1 MHDKWLYFCRKYG
14 VSSTDPTQADVNVY
28 ISWLASVGSWAEKRD
43 GAGEA
48 MKFASIQKY
57 VQYVG
62 RALRT
67 LHKTDSTV
75 IESLQTHWALQATK
89 RLLGETKQRARPI
102 TLEELK
108 SACASVEG
116 PLEFVLAFRVIAL
129 TAWFAALRLGQVLPT
144 SEAHRVHTMTLAD
157 LQLSED
163 GQAVIVSY
171 DRSKTDVF
179 RGKLR
184 KIAIS
189 ACISDKRLCLR
200 TALIELLDYRRR
212 QGLPLDAPLWGL
224 HKDLA
229 SFNKFVDVMQSLIP
243 AREST
248 PFEKGHVTGHS
259 FRRGFTKAALLAG
272 FSIDQIMLHGDWS
285 HPDSVTNSYASGTV
299 LPSVPM
305 ARHVQRIMTG
315 ASSFVAPGGNRVA
328 AAAPSPT
335 TVTQGHCPATWT
347 FSAGNPY
354 AHCHGPIDNS
364 EALFRR
370 ARQWEFDQGQF
381 SDGNPFREDHSN
393 TLAQADQQ
401 QWLKKRARQWELAN
415 NPGLMDRNI
424 KSSKSS

>member
-1 MHDKWLYFCRKYG
+1 MHDKWLYFCLKYG
-14 VSSTDPTQADVNVY
+14 VSSTNPTQADVNVY

-48 MKFASIQKY
+48 MKFTSIQKY

-67 LHKTDSTV
+67 LHKTDNTV
-75 IESLQTHWALQATK
+75 IDSLQTHWALQATK

-144 SEAHRVHTMTLAD
+144 SESHHVHTMTLAD

-179 RGKLR
+179 RGRLR

-189 ACISDKRLCLR
+189 ACVSDKRLCLR
-200 TALIELLDYRRR
+200 TVLIELLDYRRR
-212 QGLPLDAPLWGL
+212 QGLPLDTPLWRL

-229 SFNKFVDVMQSLIP
+229 SFNKFVEVMQSLIP

-305 ARHVQRIMTG
+305 AQHVHRVMTG
-315 ASSFVAPGGNRVA
+315 ASSFVAPGGARLVA
-328 AAAPSPT
+328 AAPGPEMVARHQSAA
-335 TVTQGHCPATWT
+335 VWT
-347 FSAGNPY
+347 FSTGNPY
-354 AHCHGPIDNS
+354 AHCHGPTDDS
-364 EALFRR
+364 EGLFRM
-370 ARQWEFDQGQF
+370 ARQWEFDRGQF
-381 SDGNPFREDHSN
+381 SDGNPFRESHSN
-393 TLAQADQQ
+393 TQADQQ
-401 QWLKKRARQWELAN
+401 RWLKKRARQWELAN
-415 NPGLMDRNI
+415 NPGLMDHNI